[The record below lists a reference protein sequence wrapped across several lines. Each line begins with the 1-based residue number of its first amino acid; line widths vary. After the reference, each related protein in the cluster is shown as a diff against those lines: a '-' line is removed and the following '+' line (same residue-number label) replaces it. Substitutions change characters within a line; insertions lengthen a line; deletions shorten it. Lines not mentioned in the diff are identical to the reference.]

1 MSADTSNGRQ
11 IAESMMDRAEARYRH
26 EHGQPHRRD
35 RCEDCAR
42 EAVADAARPVHLRE
56 AAASLYRLAA
66 RRKATAP
73 DAVAY
78 ARAEGLDEAATLLD
92 HTADDL
98 TDELSATDTEGAR

>member
-1 MSADTSNGRQ
+1 MSADTTHGRQ

-42 EAVADAARPVHLRE
+42 EAVADAARPDHIRE

-66 RRKATAP
+66 RRRATAP

-78 ARAEGLDEAATLLD
+78 ARAEGLDQAADLLNR
-92 HTADDL
+92 TADDL
-98 TDELSATDTEGAR
+98 TDELSTTEGAQQ